1 MQSAAY
7 AVMWEERTKQPINQI
22 VILIAVQD
30 EPPQVF
36 IQKRDDWIQQFINL
50 REDYDKSL

>member
-1 MQSAAY
+1 
-7 AVMWEERTKQPINQI
+7 MWEEPTKQPINQI
-22 VILIAVQD
+22 EILIAVQH